1 MARSRL
7 KRVERKLGQSLE
19 QLGPGLVTG
28 AADDDPSGIATY
40 TQAGAQFGY
49 GMGWTLLL
57 TYPLMVGIQLA
68 SARIG
73 RTTGRG
79 LTSAFATLWPRPVV
93 LLAVL
98 LLLVANVVNLAAD
111 MRREVRDM
119 LLAGKTDQ
127 QIRDFMVSRYGYF
140 ILFKPPFVWQTA
152 WLWLA
157 PGVMLLAGVIV
168 AVTVIRKRAAIAAT
182 DADDTDLTDA

>member
-1 MARSRL
+1 MPLRARSIL
-7 KRVERKLGQSLE
+7 I
-19 QLGPGLVTG
+19 
-28 AADDDPSGIATY
+28 AAFITA
-40 TQAGAQFGY
+40 
-49 GMGWTLLL
+49 LLL
-57 TYPLMVGIQLA
+57 GSAPSFAIAPEQMPTPQLETRYLALIQGFRCMQCQDESLA
-68 SARIG
+68 DS
-73 RTTGRG
+73 
-79 LTSAFATLWPRPVV
+79 P
-93 LLAVL
+93 
-98 LLLVANVVNLAAD
+98 VNLAAD

-157 PGVMLLAGVIV
+157 PGVMLLVGVIV